1 MSKCIVLGGGSAP
14 KKCRRVGNNRSHAN
28 NATKR
33 VFEVNVQRKKYT
45 LSTGKTVRV
54 SISTK
59 GIRILDKKGV
69 SYLEQLLNEQG
80 KGE

>member
-1 MSKCIVLGGGSAP
+1 MATCIVLSN
-14 KKCRRVGNNRSHAN
+14 KKRQVGNNRSHAN

-33 VFEVNVQRKKYT
+33 TFDVNIKQKKYT
-45 LSTGKTVRV
+45 LSDGTTVSV
-54 SISTK
+54 PISTK

-69 SYLEQLLNEQG
+69 AYLESIL

>member
-1 MSKCIVLGGGSAP
+1 MSKCIVLGSG
-14 KKCRRVGNNRSHAN
+14 KNCKIRQIGNNRSHAN

-33 VFEVNVQRKKYT
+33 SFEVNIKQKRYA
-45 LSTGKTVRV
+45 LSDGTTVRV
-54 SISTK
+54 PISTK

-69 SYLEQLLNEQG
+69 GYLEAIL